1 MVWRQRLRRL
11 LRPIHPPSSGSTTRT
26 DDVSFLDRWAEPVL
40 WIEARSGRVLLNA
53 TARAWLG
60 DPIPSS
66 RRDLEGRLHPPGV
79 LERWLSGSRET
90 AVIGHRSARASA
102 LPLTLDGRSG
112 FLLVL
117 QPAPEGS
124 RPASELP
131 VYPRELALVTG
142 IARLLSASLDL
153 DSTLD
158 AILFAIRQVIPY
170 ELAEINLWEPGER
183 RLRTRARGGDP
194 QAVAR
199 LAESGGVYRP
209 DEGLTGWLATH
220 RRPLLIR
227 DLRTF
232 ADARPRLDLDRFPA
246 RAFLGVP
253 LQTGEEFIGTLE
265 LVAYQPG
272 AFTEEHLRLLEA
284 IAAQAAIAIH
294 NVRLYEATRHYAE
307 GLETLFRIA
316 AMSAAF
322 PSLEDFLQRS
332 VAELAGWFR
341 VERVVILL
349 YDPKRQE
356 LIPHPAGIY
365 GPWPPE
371 ALGFR
376 LPVQDPVFAESVFR
390 SGRPF
395 RSNRAPE
402 DRRVIPPY
410 RELIARFGVR
420 SVLSIPLTTREQPI
434 GEIHLI
440 NRWEG
445 RFTPDDE
452 RLGMAMGVVLGTT
465 LHNLQVIEQARR
477 RAARLRA
484 LVEIGQRIAA
494 ALDLDTIFET
504 IREELG
510 HILDARNFYAALYYP
525 ETDEVSFVFY
535 VHHGERLTDRPKR
548 RGGRGLTEY
557 VIRTGQPL
565 LLRGDVMAQA
575 QALGIEPVGTPAR
588 LWMGVPMRIGDRVI
602 GMLAIQH
609 EEDENAFDQEDLE
622 LLQAIAH
629 QTAIAVENA
638 RLYGEVRE
646 RLEARIHQ
654 LTALNRIGQEL
665 NANLDLDH
673 ILNLV
678 LDSAFQVTGADYG
691 EILLYDSETGLLY
704 PRLLRNLSLEQL
716 QARGLDRQRPGEG
729 LIGQAFQTGRVVL
742 VPDVRQDPHYIAGTP
757 DTLSEVAVPIWYGTL
772 VVGVLDLQS
781 RRPYGF
787 SEEQIA
793 FLEALAAQAAV
804 AIGNAMR
811 LTEEARRSERYRQRI
826 ELMRGMLEVSQ
837 ALRSDWPL
845 ENALDAVAH
854 TIQESL
860 GFERVLI
867 SLLEGEPP
875 VLRRVA
881 QAGLPLPVFERMR
894 QVIQPWRNMQLLL
907 REEFRLGA
915 CYYIPY
921 ERQPENL
928 TELLD
933 TWTATPTRE
942 PRPDPTRWHPE
953 DLLIVPIYGTGGRLL
968 GIISVDEPRDGRV
981 PSRETAEMLELLAS
995 QTGIIIENAR
1005 LYEGLKQRIEA
1016 LTRLNEA
1023 SRQIAARLELS
1034 ALLEAIAQAAASLSQ
1049 ATWAAV
1055 IRTEKE
1061 GFPQVTARSAP
1072 TGEETSTSPETLLNS
1087 PWIAQA
1093 LSSGR
1098 ALYLRDLEEVLD
1110 EARPGVRSLLLV
1122 PMRAGGEIVG
1132 WIAVAHPERGAFD
1145 ETEQIL
1151 LQTLAE
1157 QAAVALENARLYEQT
1172 RRFGAELEALVRE
1185 RTEALEKALADLSA
1199 RHRQLELLYRVTL
1212 ALTASLEL
1220 EAILQQALSLLI
1232 EEGETAAVI
1241 LLDPE
1246 RGHLR
1251 VRAGIGPGS
1260 AQLIGQSWFLH
1271 EDPGAIRTA
1280 IRQRRTQNLAE
1291 ASPELLPAPWRML
1304 RPGAA
1309 LVIPLILGLD
1319 ALGVLVFTHPEPRR
1333 FEPERIQL
1341 LETVAAQM
1349 AQALNN
1355 AALYTL
1361 ITQQAE
1367 QLGNTLRAV
1376 QEEASKR
1383 QAILESIAEGVMVAD
1398 ARGEIIMMNAAA
1410 EQILGLRREE
1420 VLGRPIHHFTG
1431 LYGPAWQEWMASLR
1445 RWLSSPRGQPPILF
1459 MRHELTPEGRFI
1471 TVHAAPVMM
1480 GTEFLGTVS
1489 VFRDITPEVEAD
1501 RAKTE
1506 FISTV
1511 SHELRTPMT
1520 SIKGY
1525 VDLLLLGSAGPLSE
1539 MQRRFLQIVKA
1550 NADRLKLLV
1559 DDLLDISRIESGR
1572 LQLDLRPV
1580 PLEAAVEAVVASLK
1594 ARIDEKKQ
1602 RLELDLPEFLP
1613 PVHADKDRL
1622 IQILSNLVSNAH
1634 KYTPEGGRICIR
1646 ARAED
1651 EAVHVEVSDTGIGIP
1666 PEALP
1671 RIFERFYRVDD
1682 PRVQETPGTGLGLS
1696 IVKAL
1701 VEMHGGRI
1709 WVESEVGKGSTFHFT
1724 IPIAHEVPSPAE
1736 RLSAPAPVPA
1746 RADGISPILI
1756 VEDDH
1761 HIADLL
1767 VQHLERAGYRTL
1779 VAHRG
1784 EEALRLARE
1793 ERPQLITL
1801 DIYLPDL
1808 DGFTVLERLK
1818 SDPATAEIPVIIV
1831 SVIADRQRGVRLGA
1845 VDVLGKPVDLEQLLR
1860 VVHQYAQRHA
1870 HIVIVDDD
1878 AGTCSLLQDTL
1889 RNHGFEVTSFG
1900 NAVEALAW
1908 IEAHRPD
1915 LVLMDLKPAGMSGLD
1930 ALARLKA
1937 NPKTADIP
1945 VVIMTASATDP
1956 MGKRRQALALGAADF
1971 FLKPFPLEEFVATIR
1986 RLLTGP
1992 SEREPDNGGERP
2004 S

>member
-1 MVWRQRLRRL
+1 MVWRQRLRWL
-11 LRPIHPPSSGSTTRT
+11 LRPIHAPSSGSAART
-26 DDVSFLDRWAEPVL
+26 EDVSFLDRWAEPVL
-40 WIEARSGRVLLNA
+40 WIEAGSGRLFLNA
-53 TARAWLG
+53 AARTWLG

-66 RRDLEGRLHPPGV
+66 RHDLEGRLRPSGV
-79 LERWLSGSRET
+79 LERWLLGSRET
-90 AVIGHRSARASA
+90 AVIGNQGVRASA
-102 LPLTLDGRSG
+102 LPLTLDGRPG
-112 FLLVL
+112 FLVVL
-117 QPAPEGS
+117 QPIPEGS
-124 RPASELP
+124 RATPEPSA
-131 VYPRELALVTG
+131 YPRELALVTG

-153 DSTLD
+153 DSMLD
-158 AILFAIRQVIPY
+158 AILFAIQQVISY
-170 ELAEINLWEPGER
+170 DLAEINLWEPGER

-199 LAESGGVYRP
+199 LMESGGVYRP

-220 RRPLLIR
+220 RRSLLIR
-227 DLRTF
+227 DLRGFT
-232 ADARPRLDLDRFPA
+232 DARPRLDLELFPA

-265 LVAYQPG
+265 LIAYRPG

-294 NVRLYEATRHYAE
+294 NVRLYEATRHYVE

-316 AMSAAF
+316 AISAAS
-322 PSLEDFLQRS
+322 PSLEAFLRQS

-341 VERVVILL
+341 VERVVVLL

-356 LIPHPAGIY
+356 LAPHPAGLY

-376 LPVQDPVFAESVFR
+376 LPVRDPVFAQSVFR
-390 SGRPF
+390 GGRPF
-395 RSNRAPE
+395 RSNRASE

-445 RFTPDDE
+445 RFAPEDE
-452 RLGMAMGVVLGTT
+452 RLGMAIGVVLGTT

-494 ALDLDTIFET
+494 TLDLDAIFET

-510 HILDARNFYAALYYP
+510 RILDTRNFYAALYEP
-525 ETDEVSFVFY
+525 ETDEISFAFY
-535 VHHGERLTDRPKR
+535 IHRGERLTERPKR
-548 RGGRGLTEY
+548 RSGRGLTEY

-565 LLRGDVMAQA
+565 LLRGDVIDQA
-575 QALGIEPVGTPAR
+575 RALGIEPVGTPAR
-588 LWMGVPMRIGDRVI
+588 LWMGVPMRVGDRVI

-609 EEDENAFDQEDLE
+609 EEDENAFDEEDLE

-638 RLYGEVRE
+638 RLYREVHE

-691 EILLYDSETGLLY
+691 EILLYEPESGLLR

-742 VPDVRQDPHYIAGTP
+742 VPDVRQDPYYIAGTP
-757 DTLSEVAVPIWYGTL
+757 DTLSEVAVPIWHGTL

-781 RRPYGF
+781 RRPHGF

-811 LTEEARRSERYRQRI
+811 LAEEAQRSERYRQRI

-837 ALRSDWPL
+837 ALRSERPL
-845 ENALDAVAH
+845 ENALEAVAYA
-854 TIQESL
+854 IQESI
-860 GFERVLI
+860 GFEHVLI

-875 VLRRVA
+875 MLRRVA
-881 QAGLPLPVFERMR
+881 QAGLPLVVFERMR
-894 QVIQPWRNMQLLL
+894 QVSQPWRNMQILL

-928 TELLD
+928 TEILD

-968 GIISVDEPRDGRV
+968 GIISVDEPRDGRA
-981 PSRETAEMLELLAS
+981 PTRETAEMLELLAS

-1023 SRQIAARLELS
+1023 SRQIAARLELG

-1049 ATWAAV
+1049 AIWTAV
-1055 IRTEKE
+1055 IRTEE
-1061 GFPQVTARSAP
+1061 GGSLQVAARFAPQGADRLASL
-1072 TGEETSTSPETLLNS
+1072 ETLLNS
-1087 PWIAQA
+1087 PWIIQA

-1098 ALYLRDLEEVLD
+1098 VLYLRDLEEVLD
-1110 EARPGVRSLLLV
+1110 GDRTEVRSLLLV

-1172 RRFGAELEALVRE
+1172 RRFGEELEALVRE

-1199 RHRQLELLYRVTL
+1199 RHRQLELLYQVTL

-1220 EAILQQALSLLI
+1220 EAILQQALSLLV
-1232 EEGETAAVI
+1232 EEGETAAVV

-1246 RGHLR
+1246 QGRLQ

-1260 AQLIGQSWFLH
+1260 PQLLKQSWSLH
-1271 EDPGAIRTA
+1271 EDPGPIRTA
-1280 IRQRRTQNLAE
+1280 IRQRRTQNVVGI
-1291 ASPELLPAPWRML
+1291 SPDLLPAPWQAL
-1304 RPGAA
+1304 RPGAV
-1309 LVIPLILGLD
+1309 LVVPLTLGLD
-1319 ALGVLVFTHPEPRR
+1319 VLGALVFTDPEPRQ

-1349 AQALNN
+1349 AQAINN
-1355 AALYTL
+1355 AALYML

-1398 ARGEIIMMNAAA
+1398 ARGEVIMMNAAA

-1445 RWLSSPRGQPPILF
+1445 RWLSSPRGQPPTLF
-1459 MRHELTPEGRFI
+1459 TRHELAPEGRFI

-1525 VDLLLLGSAGPLSE
+1525 VDLLLLGSGGPLSE
-1539 MQRRFLQIVKA
+1539 MQYRFLQIVKA

-1580 PLEAAVEAVVASLK
+1580 PLEAAVEAVVAALK
-1594 ARIDEKKQ
+1594 ARIDEKNQ

-1613 PVHADKDRL
+1613 PVRADKDRL
-1622 IQILSNLVSNAH
+1622 IQILMNLVSNAH
-1634 KYTPEGGRICIR
+1634 KYTPEGGRIRIR
-1646 ARAED
+1646 ARIED

-1701 VEMHGGRI
+1701 VEMHGGQV
-1709 WVESEVGKGSTFHFT
+1709 WVESEIGKGSTFHFT
-1724 IPIAHEVPSPAE
+1724 IPIASEAPAPAE
-1736 RLSAPAPVPA
+1736 RLPASAPVPV
-1746 RADGISPILI
+1746 RADGVSPILI
-1756 VEDDH
+1756 VEDDR

-1818 SDPATAEIPVIIV
+1818 SDPATAEIPVVIV
-1831 SVIADRQRGVRLGA
+1831 SVIADRQRGVSLGA
-1845 VDVLGKPVDLEQLLR
+1845 VDVLGKPVDMEQLLR
-1860 VVHQYAQRHA
+1860 VVHQYARRHA
-1870 HIVIVDDD
+1870 HILIVDDD
-1878 AGTCSLLQDTL
+1878 VGTRSLLQDTL
-1889 RNHGFEVTSFG
+1889 RNHGFQVTAFG

-1908 IEAHRPD
+1908 IEAQRPD

-1937 NPKTADIP
+1937 NPKTTDIP

-1956 MGKRRQALALGAADF
+1956 LGKRRQALAIGATDF

-1986 RLLTGP
+1986 RLLAEP
-1992 SEREPDNGGERP
+1992 SQGKPDTEGKHFL
-2004 S
+2004 

>member
-1 MVWRQRLRRL
+1 MAWLQRLRRIL
-11 LRPIHPPSSGSTTRT
+11 DFRSPYPSDPRAG
-26 DDVSFLDRWAEPVL
+26 DEEGSFLERWGEPIL
-40 WIEARSGRVLLNA
+40 WMEADGGRLLLNA
-53 TARAWLG
+53 AARAYLG
-60 DPIPSS
+60 DPAPSS
-66 RRDLEGRLHPPGV
+66 RRDLESRLQPPGI
-79 LERWLSGSRET
+79 LERWLRGSREP
-90 AVIGHRSARASA
+90 ALIGQRRMQARV

-112 FLLVL
+112 YLIVL
-117 QPAPEGS
+117 HPVPEGPTS
-124 RPASELP
+124 PPEPSA
-131 VYPRELALVTG
+131 YPRELALVTG

-153 DSTLD
+153 ESTLD
-158 AILFAIRQVIPY
+158 AILFAIQQVIPY
-170 ELAEINLWEPGER
+170 DLAEINLWEPGER

-194 QAVAR
+194 SAVAR

-209 DEGLTGWLATH
+209 EEGLTGWLAMH
-220 RRPLLIR
+220 RRPLLIE
-227 DLRTF
+227 DLRRF
-232 ADARPRLDLDRFPA
+232 REARPRLDLERFPA

-265 LVAYQPG
+265 LIAYRAG
-272 AFTEEHLRLLEA
+272 AFTNEHLRLLEA

-294 NVRLYEATRHYAE
+294 NVRLYEATHRYAE
-307 GLETLFRIA
+307 GLEVLFRIA
-316 AMSAAF
+316 AMSAVS
-322 PSLEDFLQRS
+322 PSLPDFLRRS
-332 VAELAGWFR
+332 VAELAEWFR
-341 VERVVILL
+341 VERVVVLL

-356 LIPHPAGIY
+356 LAPHPAGVY

-371 ALGFR
+371 AMAFR
-376 LPVQDPVFAESVFR
+376 LPVQDPVFAASVFQ

-395 RSNRAPE
+395 RSNRASE

-420 SVLSIPLTTREQPI
+420 SVLSIPLIPREKPI

-440 NRWEG
+440 NRQEG
-445 RFTPDDE
+445 RFTRDDE
-452 RLGMAMGVVLGTT
+452 RLGTAIGVVLGTT
-465 LHNLQVIEQARR
+465 LHNLQLIEQAQR

-484 LVEIGQRIAA
+484 LVEIGQRITA
-494 ALDLDTIFET
+494 ALDPDEIFET
-504 IREELG
+504 IQEALG
-510 HILDARNFYAALYYP
+510 RILDARNFYVALYDG
-525 ETDEVSFVFY
+525 ESDEVSFVFY
-535 VHHGERLTDRPKR
+535 VHHGERLSERPKR
-548 RGGRGLTEY
+548 RSGRGLTEY
-557 VIRTGQPL
+557 VIRTGRPL
-565 LLRGDVMAQA
+565 LLRGDVMGQA
-575 QALGIEPVGTPAR
+575 MALGIEPVGTPAR
-588 LWMGVPMRIGDRVI
+588 VWMGVPMRIGDRAI

-609 EEDENAFDQEDLE
+609 EEDENAFDEEDLE
-622 LLQAIAH
+622 LLQTIAH
-629 QTAIAVENA
+629 QAAIAVENA
-638 RLYGEVRE
+638 RLYREVRE
-646 RLEARIHQ
+646 RLEARVHQ

-691 EILLYDSETGLLY
+691 AILLYEPETDLLR

-716 QARGLDRQRPGEG
+716 RARGLDRQRPGEG

-742 VPDVRQDPHYIAGTP
+742 VPDVRQDPYYIAGTP

-781 RRPYGF
+781 RRPHGF

-811 LTEEARRSERYRQRI
+811 LAEEARRSERYRQRI

-837 ALRSDWPL
+837 ALRSERPL

-894 QVIQPWRNMQLLL
+894 QITQPWRNMQIFL

-921 ERQPENL
+921 ERQPEDL

-953 DLLIVPIYGTGGRLL
+953 DLLIVPIHGTGGRLL
-968 GIISVDEPRDGRV
+968 GIISVDEPRDGRA
-981 PSRETAEMLELLAS
+981 PTRETAEMLELLAS

-1034 ALLEAIAQAAASLSQ
+1034 TLLEAIAQAAALLSH

-1055 IRTEKE
+1055 VQI
-1061 GFPQVTARSAP
+1061 
-1072 TGEETSTSPETLLNS
+1072 GEEGALRIVAQFGPQPERIHAALEITLDPLRIARTSSPNRTL
-1087 PWIAQA
+1087 
-1093 LSSGR
+1093 
-1098 ALYLRDLEEVLD
+1098 YFRDLEETMDV
-1110 EARPGVRSLLLV
+1110 EGMGIRSLLLV
-1122 PMRAGGEIVG
+1122 PMRAGGETVG
-1132 WIAVAHPERGAFD
+1132 WIAVTHPERGAFD

-1172 RRFGAELEALVRE
+1172 RRFSEELERLVRE
-1185 RTEALEKALADLSA
+1185 RTEALEKALADLST
-1199 RHRQLELLYRVTL
+1199 RHRHLELLYRVTL

-1220 EAILQQALSLLI
+1220 EATLQQALSFLI
-1232 EEGETAAVI
+1232 DEGETAAVI

-1246 RGHLR
+1246 TGRLQ

-1260 AQLIGQSWFLH
+1260 AALIGCSWFLH
-1271 EDPGAIRTA
+1271 EDPGAIRRA
-1280 IRQRRTQNLAE
+1280 IRQRRTQNLVE
-1291 ASPELLPAPWRML
+1291 VSPDLLPAPWQ
-1304 RPGAA
+1304 A
-1309 LVIPLILGLD
+1309 LHFRTALIVPLTLGLD
-1319 ALGVLVFTHPEPRR
+1319 VLGALVLTDPEPRP
-1333 FEPERIQL
+1333 FEPERVQL

-1349 AQALNN
+1349 AQAINN

-1367 QLGNTLRAV
+1367 RLGNTLRAV

-1383 QAILESIAEGVMVAD
+1383 QAILESIAEGVLVAD
-1398 ARGEIIMMNAAA
+1398 ARGEAIMMNAAA

-1420 VLGRPIHHFTG
+1420 VLGRPIHQFAG

-1445 RWLSSPRGQPPILF
+1445 RWLASPRGQPPTLF
-1459 MRHELTPEGRFI
+1459 MRHELAPEGRFI

-1525 VDLLLLGSAGPLSE
+1525 VDLLLIGSAGPLSE

-1559 DDLLDISRIESGR
+1559 DDLLDLSRIESGR
-1572 LQLDLRPV
+1572 LQLDLRPM
-1580 PLEAAVEAVVASLK
+1580 PLEAAMEAVVTSLK
-1594 ARIDEKKQ
+1594 ARIDEKNQ

-1613 PVHADKDRL
+1613 PVQADKDRL
-1622 IQILSNLVSNAH
+1622 IQILMNLVSNAH
-1634 KYTPEGGRICIR
+1634 KYTPEGGSIHVR
-1646 ARAED
+1646 ARAEGG
-1651 EAVHVEVSDTGIGIP
+1651 EVHVEVRDTGIGIP
-1666 PEALP
+1666 AEALP
-1671 RIFERFYRVDD
+1671 HIFERFYRVDD

-1701 VEMHGGRI
+1701 VELHGGRI

-1724 IPIAHEVPSPAE
+1724 IPIAPKTPAPE
-1736 RLSAPAPVPA
+1736 ETLPAPALAPIRP
-1746 RADGISPILI
+1746 DGASSILI
-1756 VEDDH
+1756 VEDDRY
-1761 HIADLL
+1761 IADLL
-1767 VQHLERAGYRTL
+1767 VQYLERAGYRTL

-1818 SDPATAEIPVIIV
+1818 ADPTTADIPVIIV
-1831 SVIADRQRGVRLGA
+1831 SVMADRQRGVRLGA
-1845 VDVLGKPVDLEQLLR
+1845 VDVLGKPVDTEQLLR
-1860 VVHQYAQRHA
+1860 VVGRYTRRHA
-1870 HIVIVDDD
+1870 RIVIVDDD
-1878 AGTCSLLQDTL
+1878 VGTRSLLQDTL
-1889 RNHGFEVTSFG
+1889 QGQGFEVTTFG
-1900 NAVEALAW
+1900 NAAEALRW
-1908 IEAHRPD
+1908 IEEHHPG
-1915 LVLMDLKPAGMSGLD
+1915 LVLLDLKPAGMSGLD

-1937 NPKTADIP
+1937 NPRTADIP
-1945 VVIMTASATDP
+1945 VVMMTASATDP
-1956 MGKRRQALALGAADF
+1956 MGKRRQALAMGAADF
-1971 FLKPFPLEEFVATIR
+1971 FLKPFPLEEFVAAIR
-1986 RLLTGP
+1986 RLLA
-1992 SEREPDNGGERP
+1992 EPPEGAL
-2004 S
+2004 SSSA

>member
-1 MVWRQRLRRL
+1 MVWRQRLRWL
-11 LRPIHPPSSGSTTRT
+11 LRPARPSSSKPATHRE
-26 DDVSFLDRWAEPVL
+26 DVSFLERWAEPML
-40 WIEARSGRVLLNA
+40 WIEAGSGRLLLNA
-53 TARAWLG
+53 AARAWLG
-60 DPIPSS
+60 DPPPFSCQDLAS
-66 RRDLEGRLHPPGV
+66 RLRPPGV
-79 LERWLSGSRET
+79 LERWLLGSRET
-90 AVIGHRSARASA
+90 ATIGQRSAQASA
-102 LPLTLDGRSG
+102 LPLTLDGHPG
-112 FLLVL
+112 FLVVL
-117 QPAPEGS
+117 RPVPEGS
-124 RPASELP
+124 RSAPEP
-131 VYPRELALVTG
+131 PIYPRELALVTG

-170 ELAEINLWEPGER
+170 ELAEINLWEPGDR
-183 RLRTRARGGDP
+183 RLYTRARGGDP
-194 QAVAR
+194 QAVAQ
-199 LAESGGVYRP
+199 LAELGGVYRP
-209 DEGLTGWLATH
+209 DEGLTGWLATY
-220 RRPLLIR
+220 RRPLLIH
-227 DLRTF
+227 DLRDFTG
-232 ADARPRLDLDRFPA
+232 ARPRLNLERFPA

-253 LQTGEEFIGTLE
+253 LQTREEFIGTLE
-265 LVAYQPG
+265 LVAYRPG

-294 NVRLYEATRHYAE
+294 NVRLYEATHHYAE

-316 AMSAAF
+316 AMSAAS
-322 PSLEDFLQRS
+322 PSLEDFLRRS
-332 VAELAGWFR
+332 VAELAEWFR
-341 VERVVILL
+341 VERVVVLL
-349 YDPKRQE
+349 YDSKRQE
-356 LIPHPAGIY
+356 LTPHPAGVY
-365 GPWPPE
+365 GPWPPD

-395 RSNRAPE
+395 RSNRASE

-420 SVLSIPLTTREQPI
+420 SVLSIPLTAREQPI

-440 NRWEG
+440 NRIEG
-445 RFTPDDE
+445 RFAPDDE

-494 ALDLDTIFET
+494 TLDLDRIFET
-504 IREELG
+504 IREALG
-510 HILDARNFYAALYYP
+510 RILDARNFYAALYDP
-525 ETDEVSFVFY
+525 ENDEVSFVFY
-535 VHHGERLTDRPKR
+535 VHQGQRLRERPKR
-548 RGGRGLTEY
+548 RGGHGLTEY

-565 LLRGDVMAQA
+565 LLRGDVAGQA
-575 QALGIEPVGTPAR
+575 RALGIEPVGTPAR
-588 LWMGVPMRIGDRVI
+588 LWMGVPMRVGDRVI

-609 EEDENAFDQEDLE
+609 ETDENAFGEEDLE

-638 RLYGEVRE
+638 RLYGEIRE

-678 LDSAFQVTGADYG
+678 LDSAFHVTGADYG
-691 EILLYDSETGLLY
+691 EILLYDPTSDLLR
-704 PRLLRNLSLEQL
+704 PRLLRNLSMEQL

-729 LIGQAFQTGRVVL
+729 LIGQAFQSGRVVL

-781 RRPYGF
+781 RRPHGF

-811 LTEEARRSERYRQRI
+811 LQEEAQRSERYRQRI
-826 ELMRGMLEVSQ
+826 ELMRGMLEVGQ
-837 ALRSDWPL
+837 ALRSERPL

-894 QVIQPWRNMQLLL
+894 QIPQPWRNMQIFL

-928 TELLD
+928 SEILD

-953 DLLIVPIYGTGGRLL
+953 DLLIVPIHGTGGRLL
-968 GIISVDEPRDGRV
+968 GIISVDEPRDGQV
-981 PSRETAEMLELLAS
+981 PTRETAEMLELLAS

-1023 SRQIAARLELS
+1023 SRQIAARLELG
-1034 ALLEAIAQAAASLSQ
+1034 ALLEAIAQAAASLSH
-1049 ATWAAV
+1049 AAWAGV
-1055 IRTEKE
+1055 IRMEKE
-1061 GFPQVTARSAP
+1061 APQ
-1072 TGEETSTSPETLLNS
+1072 L
-1087 PWIAQA
+1087 IAQFAPDGLEVSSLEA
-1093 LSSGR
+1093 LLGSSRMIQAMMSGR
-1098 ALYLRDLEEVLD
+1098 ALYLRDLAEALD
-1110 EARPGVRSLLLV
+1110 EEIPEVRSLLLV

-1145 ETEQIL
+1145 EIEQIL

-1172 RRFGAELEALVRE
+1172 RRFSEELEAQVRE

-1199 RHRQLELLYRVTL
+1199 RHRQLERLYRVTL

-1220 EAILQQALSLLI
+1220 EATLQQALSLLV

-1241 LLDPE
+1241 LMDPE
-1246 RGHLR
+1246 KGRLA

-1260 AQLIGQSWFLH
+1260 ADLIGQSWPLH
-1271 EDPGAIRTA
+1271 EDPGAIQAA
-1280 IRQRRTQNLAE
+1280 IRQRRTQNLFAF
-1291 ASPELLPAPWRML
+1291 PLDLLPAPWRAL

-1309 LVIPLILGLD
+1309 LVVPLTLGLD
-1319 ALGVLVFTHPEPRR
+1319 VLGALVFASPEARG
-1333 FEPERIQL
+1333 FDPERVQL

-1349 AQALNN
+1349 AQAIHN
-1355 AALYTL
+1355 AALYQL

-1367 QLGNTLRAV
+1367 QLGNTLRAA
-1376 QEEASKR
+1376 QEEVSKR

-1398 ARGEIIMMNAAA
+1398 ARGEVIMMNAAA

-1445 RWLSSPRGQPPILF
+1445 RWLSSPRGQPPTLF
-1459 MRHELTPEGRFI
+1459 MRHELAPEGRFI

-1539 MQRRFLQIVKA
+1539 MQRRFLQIVKS

-1594 ARIDEKKQ
+1594 ARLDEKNQ
-1602 RLELDLPEFLP
+1602 RLELDLPAFLP
-1613 PVHADKDRL
+1613 PVQADKDRL
-1622 IQILSNLVSNAH
+1622 IQILMNLVSNAH
-1634 KYTPEGGRICIR
+1634 KYTPEGGQIRIR
-1646 ARAED
+1646 ACVEG
-1651 EAVHVEVSDTGIGIP
+1651 EAVHVAVSDTGIGIP

-1709 WVESEVGKGSTFHFT
+1709 WVESEVGRGSTFHFT
-1724 IPIAHEVPSPAE
+1724 IPIAREAPSPVD
-1736 RLSAPAPVPA
+1736 RPPAPAPVPV
-1746 RADGISPILI
+1746 RGDGASPILI
-1756 VEDDH
+1756 VEDDR

-1818 SDPATAEIPVIIV
+1818 ADPATAEIPVIIV
-1831 SVIADRQRGVRLGA
+1831 SVLADRQRGVHLGA
-1845 VDVLGKPVDLEQLLR
+1845 VDVLGKPVDVERLLE
-1860 VVHQYAQRHA
+1860 VVGRYARRHA
-1870 HIVIVDDD
+1870 RIVIVDDD
-1878 AGTCSLLQDTL
+1878 AGTRSLLQDTL
-1889 RNHGFEVTSFG
+1889 RNHGFEVTTFG
-1900 NAVEALAW
+1900 NAIEALAW

-1930 ALARLKA
+1930 ALARMKA
-1937 NPKTADIP
+1937 SPKMADIP

-1971 FLKPFPLEEFVATIR
+1971 FLKPFPLEEFVAAIR
-1986 RLLTGP
+1986 RLLGES
-1992 SEREPDNGGERP
+1992 SEGE
-2004 S
+2004 SGNAG